1 MGSTTIY
8 LTRHGQ
14 TEWNVEKKLQGHKD
28 SPLTELGILHAQ
40 WLASSLGHIGF
51 DAIYSS
57 SSGRT
62 LKTAEILR
70 GARSIAIIPDDDLR
84 EIHMGSWEGEVNA
97 NIEES
102 CPEQFH
108 EFWNNPLQYQPSN
121 GGESFHELHNRVI
134 PKMQRIIKENEGKT
148 IFIVTHAATLKLMMT
163 FFNGQPL
170 ADLWNPPIFHSTALC
185 KVIVDGEKQTVELFG
200 DTSHYKES

>member
-1 MGSTTIY
+1 MGNTTIY

-28 SPLTELGILHAQ
+28 SPLTELGIMHAQ
-40 WLASSLGHIGF
+40 WLAASLGHIGF
-51 DAIYSS
+51 DAIYAS

-108 EFWNNPLQYQPSN
+108 DFWYNPHQYKPSN

-134 PKMQRIIKENEGKT
+134 PKIQRIIKENEGKT
-148 IFIVTHAATLKLMMT
+148 IFIVTHAATLKLIMT

-170 ADLWNPPIFHSTALC
+170 ADLWNPPIVHSTALC
-185 KVIVDGEKQTVELFG
+185 KVIVDGENRTVELYG